1 MVVAQLVERSLPT
14 PEVRGSKPVIDE
26 FVYLSTINC
35 IVKTKIKKKEAE
47 NGVFKTYIPIETY
60 YIYGLLTRPLI
71 VFSSISGS
79 SASRLARPTPA
90 VTTASTSTG
99 TSRSCQEVR
108 SWTSSLH
115 EPHVT
120 SMSLM

>member
-47 NGVFKTYIPIETY
+47 NGVFKTYIPRETY

-79 SASRLARPTPA
+79 
-90 VTTASTSTG
+90 
-99 TSRSCQEVR
+99 
-108 SWTSSLH
+108 
-115 EPHVT
+115 
-120 SMSLM
+120 